1 LKQQEKLYND
11 YVKSADKHFNSSN
24 FTDAKNVYEQALSIR
39 LDDTYCLQQIKKIED
54 TIQQQKENKE
64 KCEKIILK
72 GDALFQ
78 EERWIEAQSQY
89 QLALN
94 LCPEVKS
101 ALTKLNECNSKIKE
115 QEDTFTD
122 LLLQANISEKKG
134 KMKNAL
140 ESLEAAKKIR
150 PDNEDIKKRIKNI
163 KFNLDF
169 EDDANSSSV
178 PNKPSK
184 ADINKQEDFFDL
196 KPKLE
201 TTKKN
206 DDNDDFLGIKTT
218 KTTLNNKPVE
228 DDFFA
233 KKPKKTID
241 DEDDFLG
248 LKKKN

>member
-1 LKQQEKLYND
+1 MRLNHQKQQ
-11 YVKSADKHFNSSN
+11 
-24 FTDAKNVYEQALSIR
+24 
-39 LDDTYCLQQIKKIED
+39 
-54 TIQQQKENKE
+54 
-64 KCEKIILK
+64 
-72 GDALFQ
+72 
-78 EERWIEAQSQY
+78 
-89 QLALN
+89 
-94 LCPEVKS
+94 
-101 ALTKLNECNSKIKE
+101 
-115 QEDTFTD
+115 
-122 LLLQANISEKKG
+122 
-134 KMKNAL
+134 
-140 ESLEAAKKIR
+140 KKIR

-178 PNKPSK
+178 ANKPSK
-184 ADINKQEDFFDL
+184 ANINKQEDFFDL